1 MSLKRFAK
9 KVKGKIVAMEPTSAL
24 SKWLIVNLY
33 IFAQVLFVNY
43 PRRKQS
49 IYNVIYELKPELEN
63 NSREAKALY
72 KEIMYCKF
80 IYGIAA
86 KEYFVYDFEKLSHEG
101 RKLFVT
107 RSNKYKYYRI
117 FNDPNYIDFLNKKTE
132 TYRKFGRFYN
142 RDLVCLYSEEDY
154 DSFVEFVNKHNRF
167 IYKPAEDYGGHGIEI
182 YDINHF
188 ESLEEL
194 FRVIIFNGACVLEEL
209 IVQGKEIAQF
219 HADSVNTVRLVT
231 FLGKDGTPHVQWC
244 FLRMGSGGSHTDNMS
259 SGGIAANIDFETGI
273 IYTHGR
279 DWVGNEYMF
288 HPDSKVQLVG
298 FQMPEWDTVKSIIK
312 DIANTMPQVR
322 FVGWDLAYTTN
333 GWIFVEGNAKP
344 QCVAPQISKLNGKLH
359 CYQSAKAIY
368 DAELEAM
375 MAENER

>member
-1 MSLKRFAK
+1 MSVKKFAK
-9 KVKGKIVAMEPTSAL
+9 KIKGKIVAMEPTSAF
-24 SKWLIVNLY
+24 SKWWIVKLY
-33 IFAQVLFVNY
+33 IAGQVLFVNY
-43 PRRKQS
+43 PRRKAS
-49 IYNVIYELKPELEN
+49 IYNIIYEMRPELEN
-63 NSREAKALY
+63 DSRSAKKIY
-72 KEIMYCKF
+72 KEITFCKF
-80 IYGIAA
+80 MYGIAA

-107 RSNKYKYYRI
+107 RSNKYKYYKI

-132 TYRKFGRFYN
+132 TYRKFGKFYN

-154 DSFVEFVNKHNRF
+154 DKFVEFVKKHNRF

-182 YDINHF
+182 YDVKHF
-188 ESLEEL
+188 ESLEDL
-194 FRVIIFNGACVLEEL
+194 FRLIIFNGACVCEEL

-231 FLGKDGTPHVQWC
+231 FLGGDGTPHVQWC

-279 DWVGNEYMF
+279 DWIGNEYMF
-288 HPDSKVQLVG
+288 HPDSNMQLVG
-298 FQMPEWDTVKSIIK
+298 FQMPEWDTVKSLIK
-312 DIANTMPQVR
+312 EIANTMPEVR
-322 FVGWDLAYTTN
+322 FVGWDLAYTTK

-344 QCVAPQISKLNGKLH
+344 QCVAPQISQLNGKLH

-368 DAELEAM
+368 DGELEAKM
-375 MAENER
+375 QESER